1 MLHWSSVMIGLTYK
15 FYRNLNKE
23 KNKDLKIKIANKDFE
38 DKEELNKILSIYYY
52 YYQRNKKEP

>member
-1 MLHWSSVMIGLTYK
+1 MIGLTYK